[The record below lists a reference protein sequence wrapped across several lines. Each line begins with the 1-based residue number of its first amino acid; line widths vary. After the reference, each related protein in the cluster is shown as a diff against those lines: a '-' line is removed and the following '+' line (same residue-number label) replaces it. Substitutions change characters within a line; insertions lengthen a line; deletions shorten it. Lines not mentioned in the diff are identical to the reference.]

1 MIMRKLLTCC
11 AFIANVALS
20 IDYEIDIDMMAYGQA
35 LSQKNG
41 VSNTYI
47 GELCDIIGNIRLN
60 DDIGVYTELISD
72 KRCIHDRLP
81 EVNATYIYYIFDIA
95 GELRLGCDL
104 PLDSTM
110 TFLSKRTYENRSAGS
125 YFNTEQSKFFDRY
138 SIVDSCSMLKIS
150 WISPTYRGIRLAIS
164 YAPDSSICRGKY
176 RYSPVKHLACI
187 GLSYER
193 GLSENVNIG
202 LSVIGVTG
210 QSGSSYVRNAKSC
223 TLEGYLSYKNWTI
236 NGRIVSD
243 SSSLKADDKNDSSY
257 EINAIYK
264 HKRGSIYIGHFISHR
279 HSITSKYYS
288 VGLTQKIMSCEG
300 FAEYKRILSKENNG
314 HIVIFGVK
322 KHIHI
327 SR

>member
-1 MIMRKLLTCC
+1 VIMRKLVTCC

-20 IDYEIDIDMMAYGQA
+20 IDYEIDIDMMVYGQVV
-35 LSQKNG
+35 SQKNG

-72 KRCIHDRLP
+72 KRCINDRLP
-81 EVNATYIYYIFDIA
+81 EVNAAYIYYIFDMA
-95 GELRLGCDL
+95 GELRFGCDV

-110 TFLSKRTYENRSAGS
+110 TLLPKKVYENRNAGS
-125 YFNTEQSKFFDRY
+125 YFKIVQSACFDRY
-138 SIVDSCSMLKIS
+138 SLVDSCSTLKIS

-193 GLSENVNIG
+193 GISENVNVG
-202 LSVIGVTG
+202 LSVVGVAG
-210 QSGSSYVRNAKSC
+210 QSVASGVRNAKSC
-223 TLEGYLSYKNWTI
+223 TLEGYISYKNWTI

-243 SSSLKADDKNDSSY
+243 FSSLKADDKNDTSH
-257 EINAIYK
+257 EMNAIYQ

-279 HSITSKYYS
+279 HSITSKCYS
-288 VGLTQKIMSCEG
+288 VGFTQKIMSCEG
-300 FAEYKRILSKENNG
+300 FAEYKRVLSKDNNG
-314 HIVIFGVK
+314 HSVIFGVK